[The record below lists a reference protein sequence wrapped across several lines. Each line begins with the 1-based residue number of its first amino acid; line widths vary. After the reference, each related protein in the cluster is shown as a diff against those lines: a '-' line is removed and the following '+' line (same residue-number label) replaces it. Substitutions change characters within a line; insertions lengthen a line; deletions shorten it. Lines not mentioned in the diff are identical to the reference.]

1 MEPEPPIITKTA
13 TGHDIALSRQERERH
28 VYIVGKSGSGKTTAL
43 FNLAMHD
50 IYAGEGVAV
59 IDPHG
64 DLAEA
69 IIDALPPERT
79 HEVCYLNVAD
89 TEFPVGFNPLAGIPP
104 VRHPLAAAGI
114 VSAFKHLWR
123 DSWGPRLE
131 HFLYNGVAALLATSH
146 PTLIDLS
153 RLYTD
158 EQFRDRVVARVS
170 DPAIGQFWRHEYLS
184 YDRHFQAEAAAPIL
198 NKVGQIAAS
207 PVLRN
212 ILGQTSPKFDLAYAM
227 DNRRILIANVAPP
240 ETNKRRILIANLA
253 KGQIG
258 EQASN
263 LLGSL
268 LISHLQ
274 LIAMARS
281 ELAPEKRTQF
291 FVHVDEFQNF
301 STDSFASLL
310 SESRKFATHFCL
322 ANQYLEQVHPN
333 VRAAVLGNA
342 GTLVVFRV
350 SSNDAELLAP
360 EFHPL
365 PAHELAEQSPFRAWL
380 RRGDVGHRAIYLEPP
395 RYPSRNRRKQVIAQ
409 SRRNFGR
416 DRATI
421 ECLPTN
427 QRRAGRQ
434 N

>member
-1 MEPEPPIITKTA
+1 MQHQLPIIAKTA
-13 TGHDIALSRQERERH
+13 TGGGVAFSREERERH
-28 VYIVGKSGSGKTTAL
+28 LYIVGKSGSGKSTAL

-89 TEFPVGFNPLAGIPP
+89 TEFPVGFNPLAGVPP
-104 VRHPLAAAGI
+104 ARYALAAAGI
-114 VSAFKHLWR
+114 VSAFKHLWS

-131 HFLYNGVAALLATSH
+131 HFLYNGVAALLASPQ
-146 PTLIDLS
+146 PTLIDLP
-153 RLYTD
+153 RMYTD
-158 EQFRDRVVARVS
+158 ARFRERVVARIA
-170 DPAIGQFWRHEYLS
+170 DPIVGRFWREEFTS
-184 YDRHFQAEAAAPIL
+184 YDQRFQAEAASPIL

-207 PVLRN
+207 PILRN
-212 ILGQTSPKFDLAYAM
+212 ILGQTSPKFDLAYTM
-227 DNRRILIANVAPP
+227 DNRRILIANVASPDF
-240 ETNKRRILIANLA
+240 NKRRVLIANLA
-253 KGQIG
+253 QGQIG

-268 LISHLQ
+268 LIAHLQ
-274 LIAMARS
+274 LITMARS
-281 ELAPEKRTQF
+281 ELAPGERASF

-301 STDSFASLL
+301 STDAFASLL
-310 SESRKFATHFCL
+310 SEARKFGTHFCL
-322 ANQYLEQVHPN
+322 ANQYLEQVSPN

-342 GTLVVFRV
+342 GTLMAFCV
-350 SSNDAELLAP
+350 SAKDAELLAP

-365 PAHELAEQSPFRAWL
+365 PAHELAEQSPFKAWL
-380 RRGDVGHRAIYLEPP
+380 RRGDTGHRTIALEPP
-395 RYPSRNRRKQVIAQ
+395 LYRPRNRRQSLIVQ

-416 DRATI
+416 SRKNI
-421 ECLPTN
+421 EKLFIK
-427 QRRAGRQ
+427 GRSIG
-434 N
+434 